1 MPDGHT
7 CGAYAL
13 NDSDLC
19 YWHHKSRA
27 AREDRKRLNRS
38 RHVKT
43 SGIVLPLLED
53 ANSIQLAI
61 QMVAQAVADRRITR
75 SESGALLY
83 SIQLA
88 ITNLKNVERPRKIY
102 SFRMY
107 EVPTEGDEHE
117 DLASGSMDIPEKY
130 DPAFDDDDEDEEDE
144 DEDQDEDATED
155 SDTDEDDAADD
166 DQQDEDDN
174 VDDKDGDEE
183 EDEEDDGPANQE
195 EIDYAVAFV
204 KKNMAKLKR
213 LGALPPDMA
222 G

>member
-38 RHVKT
+38 RRVKT

-88 ITNLKNVERPRKIY
+88 ITNLKNVERPTKIY
-102 SFRMY
+102 SFRLN

-130 DPAFDDDDEDEEDE
+130 DPAFDDDDDDDE
-144 DEDQDEDATED
+144 DEDQDEDATD
-155 SDTDEDDAADD
+155 DDDAADD
-166 DQQDEDDN
+166 DERDEDDN